1 MTDVSLRE
9 LGGRQ
14 RTEDVITE
22 ETLKVNGGQLN
33 IRILYRSK

>member
-1 MTDVSLRE
+1 MADVSLRE

-22 ETLKVNGGQLN
+22 ETLKVHRDSLDMVQ
-33 IRILYRSK
+33 YK